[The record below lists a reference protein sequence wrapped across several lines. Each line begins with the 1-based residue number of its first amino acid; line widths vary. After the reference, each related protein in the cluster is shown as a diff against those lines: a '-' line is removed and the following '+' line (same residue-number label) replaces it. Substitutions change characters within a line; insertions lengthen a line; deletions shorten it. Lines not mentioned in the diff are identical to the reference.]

1 MKQRVQQA
9 VESVQ
14 NEFEGNGNKSNI
26 SVCCLLDFL
35 TNRLKVWCNK
45 LR

>member
-14 NEFEGNGNKSNI
+14 NGMEDTGSKSNI
-26 SVCCLLDFL
+26 SVCCIRHSL
-35 TNRLKVWCNK
+35 TSRLKVWCNK

>member
-14 NEFEGNGNKSNI
+14 NGLENNGSKSNI
-26 SVCCLLDFL
+26 SVCFL
-35 TNRLKVWCNK
+35 RHSVTNR
-45 LR
+45 